1 MRFAIANTKVYDSL
15 GMGVPSGLMG
25 RQLGTRPIF
34 DSSMKGG
41 SWELSSQAA
50 GDVLIRNAKVEV
62 IQYIGLLAEPL
73 NSAK

>member
-1 MRFAIANTKVYDSL
+1 MVVFGASCYLFAIKGDDRFRFIRFAIANTKVYDSL

-41 SWELSSQAA
+41 S
-50 GDVLIRNAKVEV
+50 
-62 IQYIGLLAEPL
+62 
-73 NSAK
+73 